1 MFDLAGARIGLVGP
15 LPPPPGG
22 MANQTKQLERLLS
35 SEGASVR
42 LVRSNAPYRPAVVG
56 TVPGLRA
63 LFRLV
68 PYRARLREAARVSS
82 LFHVM
87 ANSGWAW
94 HFFAAPALRAAERA
108 GVPAILNY
116 RGGDAERF
124 FARSFRAVEKTLRT
138 AAVVAVPSD
147 FLKEV
152 FARRGV
158 SAEVVPNVVD
168 LERFR
173 PGSPARNGTGPHL
186 LIARHLEPIYDVETG
201 LRAFQILR
209 QRYPTAALDVAGS
222 GPDRERLLRLSGELG
237 LERSVRFLGLV
248 ENEKMASLY
257 RSADLCLNP
266 SLVDNMPISIL
277 EALASGVPVVSTNSG
292 GIPSMVKAG
301 EEAVLVPSR
310 DPAAMASAVI
320 ALWDSPAR
328 MAALREAGLRRA
340 SAFGWSA
347 VREEWRRVYQK
358 AVSNRVPESSSAPG
372 ARESALGDRA
382 ARSPQPNAVGV
393 GPHRTDRRARRATKK

>member
-1 MFDLAGARIGLVGP
+1 MAVFEFAGARIGLVGP
-15 LPPPPGG
+15 LPPPAGG
-22 MANQTKQLERLLS
+22 MANQTKQLSELLS
-35 SEGASVR
+35 KEGAEVT
-42 LVRSNAPYRPAVVG
+42 LVRSNAPYRPAFVG
-56 TVPGLRA
+56 ALPGVRA

-68 PYRARLREAARVSS
+68 PYRARLREAARISS
-82 LFHVM
+82 LFHIM

-94 HFFAAPALRAAERA
+94 HFFAAPALRAAESE
-108 GVPAILNY
+108 GVPAVLNY

-124 FARSFRAVEKTLRT
+124 FARSFHAVEKTLRT
-138 AAVVAVPSD
+138 AAVVVVPSD

-173 PGSPARNGTGPHL
+173 PGSPVRNGASPHL

-209 QRYPTAALDVAGS
+209 RRYPNAVLDVAGS

-248 ENEKMASLY
+248 ENEKMPSLY

-277 EALASGVPVVSTNSG
+277 EALASGVPIVSSTSG
-292 GIPSMVKAG
+292 GIPAMVKAG
-301 EEAVLVPSR
+301 EEAVLVPPR
-310 DPAAMASAVI
+310 DPAAMASAV
-320 ALWDSPAR
+320 AELWESPAR
-328 MAALREAGLRRA
+328 MAALREAGVRRA
-340 SAFGWSA
+340 SAFGWNR

-358 AVSNRVPESSSAPG
+358 AVSP
-372 ARESALGDRA
+372 
-382 ARSPQPNAVGV
+382 
-393 GPHRTDRRARRATKK
+393 